1 MTGLA
6 IITGASSGLGSAF
19 AKALA
24 QQGYDLLLIA
34 RRQEQLLQKLYP
46 PPFIYWH

>member
-19 AKALA
+19 AKALVLA
-24 QQGYDLLLIA
+24 VSDFETLFGQ
-34 RRQEQLLQKLYP
+34 R
-46 PPFIYWH
+46 F